1 LRPRR
6 KKGKTGSKGELV
18 RHRGGGMG
26 QGKKDRWA
34 AEKKREKEEKG
45 ENEIK

>member
-18 RHRGGGMG
+18 RHRGGMG

-34 AEKKREKEEKG
+34 VEKKREKEEKG